1 MLVYHIFE
9 KEEKFICTV
18 KKPFIG
24 KEKTASRLPSFS
36 EIFAKETACV
46 VFKLPDL
53 FKAKQNRLRLLII
66 ALASFLS
73 FKYYSFRV
81 PFLFANFLEKNND
94 KDIYLIGGE
103 MGSELIEFHYVN
115 TQLRRKSVIVSGIES
130 INLIAKNNRLLK
142 LLPKKSYNSHNK
154 IYSVG
159 LFSMQLLE
167 YVSRSFPNANFEL
180 RYFDAVK
187 PKRLNVLKNIIQ
199 FCKTRDFKITG
210 YEKKLCEQLAIPYE
224 INKINDSKLSQ
235 LSVSNKVFDLAFLGL
250 PSKSRMDQLKKIIFD
265 LSSSN
270 LQIKL
275 VVPGFSGS
283 IGSVEVDD
291 QLLPYEDYL
300 KVLAKSKCVLDLW
313 RLYPTEGYSFRIAES
328 MALKTKVITNRVGIK
343 DEPFYDNSR
352 FLVINDFSGLTPKLI
367 EDFLKTPYKPIEQK
381 FYAID

>member
-9 KEEKFICTV
+9 KEGEFICTV

-24 KEKTASRLPSFS
+24 KEKKSPRLPSFS
-36 EIFAKETACV
+36 EIFSKDTACV
-46 VFKLPDL
+46 VFKLPNL
-53 FKAKQNRLRLLII
+53 LTAKQNRLRLLSI

-81 PFLFANFLEKNND
+81 PFLFADFLEENND

-103 MGSELIEFHYVN
+103 MGSELIEYHQVN
-115 TQLRRKSVIVSGIES
+115 PQQSRKTAIVSGIES
-130 INLIAKNNRLLK
+130 INLIAKDSSLLT

-210 YEKKLCEQLAIPYE
+210 YEKNSVNNLLSPMKL
-224 INKINDSKLSQ
+224 
-235 LSVSNKVFDLAFLGL
+235 
-250 PSKSRMDQLKKIIFD
+250 
-265 LSSSN
+265 
-270 LQIKL
+270 
-275 VVPGFSGS
+275 
-283 IGSVEVDD
+283 
-291 QLLPYEDYL
+291 
-300 KVLAKSKCVLDLW
+300 
-313 RLYPTEGYSFRIAES
+313 
-328 MALKTKVITNRVGIK
+328 TK
-343 DEPFYDNSR
+343 
-352 FLVINDFSGLTPKLI
+352 
-367 EDFLKTPYKPIEQK
+367 
-381 FYAID
+381 